1 MKPGRYGLNQA
12 LALIRGAA
20 AMRNAKAL
28 LAICLPVVLAWTTIH
43 HRLGNG
49 GFVFAETHT
58 ATAAITVDYPEDGA
72 IFPPE
77 ITPPTF
83 IWHDE
88 SDTAAAW
95 TIDVSF
101 SDGSQAIHFQSPG
114 ARPRIGE
121 IDARCL
127 SPSNEPPAL
136 TPRQA
141 SAHTWTL
148 TAEAWKAIKL
158 HSKEHAATI
167 TITGVQAGHPS
178 AAVSRGAMTMETSQD
193 AVKAP

>member
-83 IWHDE
+83 IWHEE
-88 SDTAAAW
+88 SDTAGAW
-95 TIDVSF
+95 
-101 SDGSQAIHFQSPG
+101 
-114 ARPRIGE
+114 
-121 IDARCL
+121 
-127 SPSNEPPAL
+127 
-136 TPRQA
+136 A
-141 SAHTWTL
+141 SAL
-148 TAEAWKAIKL
+148 SFRAG
-158 HSKEHAATI
+158 SKEIH
-167 TITGVQAGHPS
+167 
-178 AAVSRGAMTMETSQD
+178 SQ
-193 AVKAP
+193 PP